1 MNWRAYLL
9 PGLVF
14 QSVIIGGGY
23 ATGRELVTFFLA
35 LGPLPGLLGLLVAG
49 LVFAAVMATAYEFA
63 RQAGAHDYR
72 TFCRRLLG
80 PAWVLYEVAYLAL
93 VVLILAVVGSAA
105 GELASDAL
113 GLPPATGT
121 VGMMLLVGTL
131 TFYGSALIGR
141 VLAGWSVL
149 LYAVYLL
156 LFALTLTAH
165 GDTIAQSLREPP
177 AQEGSWALSG
187 TRYAAY
193 NISLPA
199 VLFCMTLLTTRRQA
213 VGAGIMTGVIAI
225 VPALL
230 FYTAML
236 AYYPAIVA
244 QPVPALFLMAQ
255 LDLPWVQALFQLVVF
270 GTFVETGAGV
280 LHAINERID
289 VQAQE
294 RGRALPRWARPTVAG
309 SLLLLSIY
317 GATTFGIVDL
327 IARGYGFLSWVF
339 IAVLIA
345 PLMTIG
351 LWRILL
357 RPTKE
362 VPCNA
367 SP

>member
-1 MNWRAYLL
+1 MSRLLPYLL

-23 ATGRELVTFFLA
+23 ATGRELVAFFLDR
-35 LGPLPGLLGLLVAG
+35 GPLPGLLGLLVAG

-63 RQAGAHDYR
+63 RQTGAHDYR

-80 PAWVLYEVAYLAL
+80 PAWVLYELAYLAL

-105 GELASDAL
+105 GELASGAL
-113 GLPPATGT
+113 GLPRAIGT

-131 TFYGSALIGR
+131 TFFGSTLIGK

-156 LFALTLTAH
+156 LFALTLAAH
-165 GDTIAQSLREPP
+165 ADAMALNLRQPSD
-177 AQEGSWALSG
+177 AGGGWAVSG
-187 TRYAAY
+187 MRYAAY

-199 VLFCMTLLTTRRQA
+199 VLFCMTLLKTRRQA
-213 VGAGIMTGVIAI
+213 VGAGVLTGLIAI
-225 VPALL
+225 IPALL
-230 FYTAML
+230 FYLAML
-236 AYYPAIVA
+236 AYYPAIGA

-255 LDLPWVQALFQLVVF
+255 LDIPWLQGLFQLVVF
-270 GTFVETGAGV
+270 GTFVETGTGV

-289 VQAQE
+289 VQARE
-294 RGRALPRWARPTVAG
+294 GGRALPRWARPAVAG

-327 IARGYGFLSWVF
+327 IARGYGLLSWVF
-339 IAVLIA
+339 IAVLIV
-345 PLMTIG
+345 PLMTLG
-351 LWRILL
+351 LGRIL
-357 RPTKE
+357 RE
-362 VPCNA
+362 GR
-367 SP
+367 